1 MEEAVHDK
9 QKDHTIVKKFA
20 SASESQRFRNFW
32 ISLKKNDS
40 LIASGRRVTS
50 IQMRIF
56 PRLRCGRELQ
66 ADEVLGV
73 NRCSA
78 IAAKCFPPPSTIEQR

>member
-32 ISLKKNDS
+32 ISLKK
-40 LIASGRRVTS
+40 T
-50 IQMRIF
+50 
-56 PRLRCGRELQ
+56 
-66 ADEVLGV
+66 
-73 NRCSA
+73 
-78 IAAKCFPPPSTIEQR
+78 AA